1 MANKVSQFLQSS
13 IGKKAVMA
21 ATGLFLCIFL
31 LEHLYTNVSL
41 FFGDGGATFNETSH
55 SMVHSLFIRIVEIV
69 LFTAI
74 VVHVWQ
80 AVYLTGQNRKARPV
94 RYAVNGMSKTSS
106 WNSRN
111 MILTGAI
118 VFFFIVVHLYN
129 FFVPYRT
136 PLEINGIVVSPGET
150 GGMLLADKVSEAL
163 SNPWYALL
171 YLVSV
176 ILLAF
181 HLNHGFQSA
190 FQTIGLNNRRYEGL
204 LKKFGSFFAFVVVGV
219 GFGSFPVIFYL
230 GKVMEWDVLNWAN
243 H

>member
-1 MANKVSQFLQSS
+1 
-13 IGKKAVMA
+13 MA

-31 LEHLYTNVSL
+31 LEHLYTNVL
-41 FFGDGGATFNETSH
+41 LYKGDGGAAFNEASH
-55 SMVHSLFIRIVEIV
+55 SMVTSIIIRIIEVVLFASIV
-69 LFTAI
+69 LH
-74 VVHVWQ
+74 VVQ

-94 RYAVNGMSKTSS
+94 RYAVNGVSKTSS

-111 MILTGAI
+111 MIVTGAI
-118 VFFFIVVHLYN
+118 IFFFIVVHLYN

-136 PLEINGIVVSPGET
+136 PFEINGVVVSPGET
-150 GGMLLADKVSEAL
+150 GGMLLADKVTEAL
-163 SNPWYALL
+163 GNPWYALL

-176 ILLAF
+176 IFLAF

-190 FQTIGLNNRRYEGL
+190 FHTIGLNNRRYEGL

-219 GFGSFPVIFYL
+219 GFGSFPVLFYL
-230 GKVMEWDVLNWAN
+230 SKVMEWDILNWAN